1 MIFYQLFE
9 SESSTYTYL
18 LADERT
24 KEAILIDPVIET
36 VERDIKLLSELDLKL
51 LWTIDTHVHADHIT
65 AAATLRSRLGAKTC
79 VSKHSN
85 VTCADRLLCEGDLI
99 SFGGH
104 SLKAIETP
112 GHTNSCMS
120 FILGNMIF
128 TGDVLFIRG
137 CGRTDFQQGSSEK
150 MYQSIHD
157 KIFSLSDDT
166 IIYPGHD
173 YKGMTHSTV
182 GLEKK
187 FNPRLGGNK
196 TLAEFSQIMAS
207 LNLAPPKKIQESVPA
222 NLHCGEVGVSK

>member
-24 KEAILIDPVIET
+24 KEALLIDPVIET

-65 AAATLRSRLGAKTC
+65 AASTLRSQLGAKTC

-85 VTCADRLLCEGDLI
+85 VTCADRLLSEGDLI
-99 SFGGH
+99 TFGSY
-104 SLKAIETP
+104 SLKALETP
-112 GHTNSCMS
+112 GHTDSCMS
-120 FILGNMIF
+120 FLIDNKIF

-150 MYQSIHD
+150 MYRSIHD

-187 FNPRLGGNK
+187 FNPRLGNNK
-196 TLAEFSQIMAS
+196 TLAEFSEIMAG

-222 NLHCGEVGVSK
+222 NLHCGEKPV